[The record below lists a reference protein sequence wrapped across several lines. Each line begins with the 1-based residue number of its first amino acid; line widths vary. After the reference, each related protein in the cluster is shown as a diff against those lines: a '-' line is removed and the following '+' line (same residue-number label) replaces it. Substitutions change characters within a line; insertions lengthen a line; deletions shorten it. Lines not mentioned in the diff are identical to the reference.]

1 MAVFHGFPHTY
12 PQVSGQ
18 MPRPGPRPLR
28 WIMTEL
34 DDRPLTDAA
43 APVAEKW
50 VLKVAVACPLRRS
63 FDYLPPEGVE
73 PSGLPP
79 GIRVEVPFGAGGK
92 SVVGYLLGAGPT
104 ELADAAQLKP
114 ATALLDRTALVSADD
129 CAILRWASR
138 YYHHPLGE
146 VFATAFP
153 ALLKQVGH
161 ERRLCL
167 TEAGQAAEVPTRARR
182 QTVLLDFLK
191 ERGQGASRSDLDKLE
206 WDWSATARI
215 LIDKGWAAFRQA
227 EVGVR
232 AIEPA
237 PERWLCLTEA
247 GRVEPPPKRSARQA
261 QLLELLKEGGEG
273 IALREL
279 NGLDWD
285 WRGPAKA
292 LIDKGWACFKEVE
305 AAVAEQLPRRIAV
318 PPTPNPAQQ
327 NAIDAVAA
335 ALGGY
340 RAFLLEGVTG
350 SGKTEVYLRLLERVL
365 EQGRQAMILVPEINL
380 TPQLEG
386 RFRARFAAPL
396 VVFHSGLN
404 EAERCRAWLSMQRGE
419 ASILLGTR
427 SAVFTPLAR
436 PGLVILD
443 EEHDSSFK
451 QQEGFRFSAR
461 DVAIMRARQWQVP
474 ILMGSATPSLESLCN
489 VQRGRYARLELPE
502 RTGMAAHPE
511 FHLIDIRN
519 QPLTEG
525 LSPALIKQIGA
536 SLGRGEQALL
546 FLNRRGFAPTLICH
560 ACGWVAECPRCDA
573 RLVIHAAERR
583 LRCHHCGDEQPLLRD
598 CPKCRTADLR
608 PLGLGTERLEQALA
622 KLFPKA
628 RTLRIDRDSTR
639 RKGSL
644 ERMLGQIQAGEVDI
658 LLGTQMLAKGHHF
671 PQVTLVGILD
681 VDGGL
686 FSLDFRASER
696 TAQLVVQVAGRAG
709 REERPGRVLLQTRQ
723 PDHPL
728 LHTLIRKGYP
738 AFAKAALAEREEAGL
753 PPYSFQALWRAD
765 AHDEQDPAAFLA
777 RLAALAEVHGETF
790 ALGPVPAPMPRQ
802 AGRFRQQLLL
812 QSTGRK
818 ALHECVEDLIRQVP
832 ALPETKR
839 VRWSVDVDPLDMY

>member
-1 MAVFHGFPHTY
+1 
-12 PQVSGQ
+12 
-18 MPRPGPRPLR
+18 
-28 WIMTEL
+28 MTEP
-34 DDRPLTDAA
+34 DDSILTNTATSGL
-43 APVAEKW
+43 
-50 VLKVAVACPLRRS
+50 VLKIAVPCPLRRC

-73 PSGLPP
+73 ACGLAT
-79 GIRVEVPFGAGGK
+79 GSRVEVPFGPGGK
-92 SVVGYLLGAGPT
+92 SVIAYVIGVG
-104 ELADAAQLKP
+104 ESEMEDAAQIKP
-114 ATALLDRTALVSADD
+114 ALALLDREPLLSAGD
-129 CAILRWASR
+129 CSILRWASR

-167 TEAGQAAEVPTRARR
+167 TEAGREAHATVRGQR
-182 QTVLLDFLK
+182 QILLLDLLK
-191 ERGQGASRSDLDKLE
+191 ERGQGVSLAELNKLDWNWNAPAK
-206 WDWSATARI
+206 A
-215 LIDKGWAAFRQA
+215 LIEKGLAAFQIA
-227 EVGVR
+227 EIGIR
-232 AIEPA
+232 AIQPA
-237 PERWLCLTEA
+237 PERRLCLTEA
-247 GRVEPPPKRSARQA
+247 GRVEVPPKRSPRQA
-261 QLLELLKEGGEG
+261 LLLDLLKDSGEG
-273 IALREL
+273 IPAREL
-279 NGLDWD
+279 NRLDWD
-285 WRGPAKA
+285 WRGPAKV
-292 LIDKGWACFKEVE
+292 LVEKGCACFREEE
-305 AAVAEQLPRRIAV
+305 AAVLGCLPRRIGI

-327 NAIDAVAA
+327 NAIDAVLQ

-340 RAFLLEGVTG
+340 QAFLLEGVTG
-350 SGKTEVYLRLLERVL
+350 SGKTEVYLRLLEQVL
-365 EQGRQAMILVPEINL
+365 DRGQQAMILVPEINL

-404 EAERCRAWLSMQRGE
+404 EAERCRAWLAMQRGE

-461 DVAIMRARQWQVP
+461 DIAVMRARQWRVP

-489 VQRGRYARLELPE
+489 VQRGRYVLLSLPE
-502 RTGMAAHPE
+502 RTGVAAHPS

-519 QPLTEG
+519 LRLTEG
-525 LSPALIKQIGA
+525 LSEPLIKQIGA
-536 SLGRGEQALL
+536 SLQRGEQALL

-560 ACGWVAECPRCDA
+560 ACGWVAECQYCDA
-573 RLVIHAAERR
+573 RLVLHSAERI
-583 LRCHHCGDEQPLLRD
+583 LRCHHCGQEQPLLRD

-608 PLGLGTERLEQALA
+608 PLGLGTERVEQALA

-628 RTLRIDRDSTR
+628 RVLRMDRDSTS

-644 ERMLGQIQAGEVDI
+644 ERMLEQIQGGEVDI

-671 PQVTLVGILD
+671 PNVTLVGILD

-709 REERPGRVLLQTRQ
+709 REERAGRVLLQTRQ

-728 LHTLIRKGYP
+728 LHKLIHEGYP
-738 AFAKAALAEREEAGL
+738 AFARAALAERKEAEL
-753 PPYSFQALWRAD
+753 PPFSFQALWRAD
-765 AHDEQDPAAFLA
+765 GNDEAGPAQFLA
-777 RLAALAEVHGETF
+777 RLAGLAEGHGEVL
-790 ALGPVPAPMPRQ
+790 ALGPVPAPVPRQ

-812 QSTGRK
+812 QSGERK
-818 ALHECVEDLIRQVP
+818 ALHECVEDLIRQLS